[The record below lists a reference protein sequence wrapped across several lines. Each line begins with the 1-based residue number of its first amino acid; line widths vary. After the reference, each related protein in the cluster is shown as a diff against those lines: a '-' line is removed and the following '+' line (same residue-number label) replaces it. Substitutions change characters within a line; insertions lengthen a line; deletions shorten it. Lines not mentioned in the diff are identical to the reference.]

1 MSQRKKKKIAIDSI
15 NKISDDS
22 WENLINE
29 MNLVGVVNELARNCI
44 LKSLENDKILL
55 SLTPSSKHL
64 LNQNMKARLE
74 EAIIKKFGKNIKL
87 TITIEDSN
95 DESPSEAAARLK
107 KEQNTQAKDAVKND
121 PDVKSLLDTFDAT
134 IDQDSIQP
142 Q

>member
-1 MSQRKKKKIAIDSI
+1 
-15 NKISDDS
+15 
-22 WENLINE
+22 

-44 LKSLENDKILL
+44 LKSLENDKIKL

-74 EAIIKKFGKNIKL
+74 EAVIKKFGKNIEL
-87 TITIEDSN
+87 IIAIEDSN
-95 DESPSEAAARLK
+95 DESPSEVAARLK
-107 KEQNTQAKDAVKND
+107 KEQKSQAKEAVKND

-134 IDQDSIQP
+134 IDKDSIQP